1 MGKLSHLDSK
11 GRVKMVDVSEK
22 PDTKRI
28 ARAGATVFMRKATL
42 EAITK
47 DRVPKGDVFATAK
60 IAGIQAA
67 KRTFE
72 LIPMCHPL
80 NITNV
85 DIEFKVDKKNN
96 LIKIASSVSL
106 VGKTGVEME
115 ALTACAIAGLT
126 IYDMCK
132 SLDRDIVISDI
143 KLLEKSGG
151 KSGTYKR
158 R

>member
-1 MGKLSHLDSK
+1 MMKKFSHLDSK

-22 PDTKRI
+22 PDTKRV
-28 ARAGATVFMRKATL
+28 ARAGTVVYMKKATV

-85 DIEFKVDKKNN
+85 DIEFKIDKKNN
-96 LIKIASSVSL
+96 LINIVSAVSL

-115 ALTACAIAGLT
+115 GLTAENKGP
-126 IYDMCK
+126 
-132 SLDRDIVISDI
+132 
-143 KLLEKSGG
+143 LLIF
-151 KSGTYKR
+151 
-158 R
+158 